1 MADLAKIRGVQLDFF
16 RSTSI
21 VIGHFN
27 AIQPW
32 KVNRDGSVQNA
43 LFA

>member
-1 MADLAKIRGVQLDFF
+1 VELDFF
-16 RSTSI
+16 RTASI

-32 KVNRDGSVQNA
+32 KVSRDGSVRNA